1 MKYIVY
7 KDPTE
12 KEYIIVFP
20 GDKTQPQHRDIANAL
35 GFDKEDIV
43 AAGFFLE
50 IGNRK
55 VFSGESMSLNIKS
68 RGHKDR
74 DLYIEQSER

>member
-7 KDPTE
+7 KDPSGSE
-12 KEYIIVFP
+12 HIIVFP
-20 GDKTQPQHRDIANAL
+20 GDANQPQHRDIANAM

-50 IGNRK
+50 INNRK

-68 RGHKDR
+68 RGHTDR
-74 DLYIEQSER
+74 DLYIEQSKR

>member
-7 KDPTE
+7 KDPIGS
-12 KEYIIVFP
+12 EYMIVFP
-20 GDKTQPQHRDIANAL
+20 GDATQPQHRDIANAL

-55 VFSGESMSLNIKS
+55 VFSGESMSLDIKS
-68 RGHKDR
+68 RGEIDR
-74 DLYIEQSER
+74 DLYIEQSKR